1 MELCDLN
8 ILFDVKI
15 GCYSCEYYDYFASY
29 YGYEL
34 QRKLFSQINTM
45 FDYKNVKT
53 SYIPFPIH
61 EIDDY
66 EYNIEYWEYIGEY
79 YIPIDYY
86 FQDEIT
92 DFKDK
97 AIYRRIMEMKR
108 WLYDNKILYKDL
120 EFLIFDDKY
129 VKIHPRV
136 IYKIGDV
143 CHPIEAIM
151 TDDVTIFLAHNCLE
165 LLTFDEIIKLVDE
178 HECRNIYKYL
188 YKNYADEVKKR
199 AHLLTYN
206 SKCYHYYCYKKLC

>member
-8 ILFDVKI
+8 ILFDVKETTLWRW
-15 GCYSCEYYDYFASY
+15 YRDW
-29 YGYEL
+29 YEGTIL
-34 QRKLFSQINTM
+34 DCDGEILPLVRKIHSQINAM

-61 EIDDY
+61 EIDNYFFVENYSFENVDSY
-66 EYNIEYWEYIGEY
+66 YNINE
-79 YIPIDYY
+79 
-86 FQDEIT
+86 
-92 DFKDK
+92 FKDK

-108 WLYDNKILYKDL
+108 WLYDNKILYEDF

-129 VKIHPRV
+129 VKISPSV

-151 TDDVTIFLAHNCLE
+151 TDNITIFLAHNCLE

-188 YKNYADEVKKR
+188 YKNYTDEVKKR
-199 AHLLTYN
+199 AHF
-206 SKCYHYYCYKKLC
+206 C